1 MSLKQKFKT
10 SSDAARDGVWVDYP
24 SQPNADG
31 TVPGFKLARM
41 SRQNKKY
48 QLALRAVLEA
58 QGGDVESA
66 VADDAVLEKALL
78 RAFIDTIL
86 LDWRNF
92 QPDDDGVALLYSK
105 ETAEA
110 VFINPDWI
118 DLFGDLT
125 DKAAR
130 NATFREKALEAQAK
144 NS

>member
-10 SSDAARDGVWVDYP
+10 SSDAARDGVWVDYTAHK
-24 SQPNADG
+24 NADG
-31 TVPGFKLARM
+31 SVPGFKLARM

-48 QLALRAVLEA
+48 QLALRAVLES
-58 QGGDVESA
+58 QGGDVETSIN
-66 VADDAVLEKALL
+66 DEDALEKALF

-92 QPDDDGVALLYSK
+92 QPEDDGVAVPYTK
-105 ETAEA
+105 AQAEA
-110 VFINPDWI
+110 IFSNSDWI

-130 NATFREKALEAQAK
+130 NAAFREKALEAQAK